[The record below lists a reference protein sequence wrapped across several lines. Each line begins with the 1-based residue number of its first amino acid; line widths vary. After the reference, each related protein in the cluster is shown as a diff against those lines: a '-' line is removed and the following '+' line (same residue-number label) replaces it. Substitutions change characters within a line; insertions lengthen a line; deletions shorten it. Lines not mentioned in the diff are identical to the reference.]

1 MRDQLLMGSRRQLQA
16 AQHFPLRFAGIGPF
30 QLVGGL
36 RRRGSGQLV
45 SAKRLEF
52 DRVGPRSSGNVHQG
66 ERGSEAAVMIHASLG
81 DDIARMARA
90 NANPA
95 DVQVQGSGHGATV
108 RISAARPAYQFLPA
122 CAQFTPYNSGH
133 RSYSAMM
140 SAVEKTPRRGYRA
153 SKILRM
159 SSKSSG

>member
-108 RISAARPAYQFLPA
+108 RISAARPAYQ
-122 CAQFTPYNSGH
+122 SGH